1 MKQTTLLKEVLP
13 EMIKTRLWLT
23 TELAILMWCLWLEP
37 CFVELQYGIVLETN
51 LDLVTRPTSSPA
63 NEKAIAF
70 FKQSHCAIRHDT
82 YPVLGATS
90 KWLMERFQSR
100 DQHLC

>member
-70 FKQSHCAIRHDT
+70 FKQSRCAIRHNT
-82 YPVLGATS
+82 
-90 KWLMERFQSR
+90 
-100 DQHLC
+100 DQGYLPFT